1 MNKLKEHMKLI
12 IEKIISTSK
21 PDKSVEKTLNDI
33 LSKQELNNITLIA
46 IGKAAWRMAKAA
58 KDTLKDKIKSGIVI
72 TKYNHSEGE
81 IEGIEIYE
89 AGHPVPDENTIRAT
103 QRVLD
108 MTKNLSEKDTV
119 LFLVSGGGSAL
130 FEIPADGITLE
141 EIQDLTNQL
150 LKSGANIIEINTI
163 RKHLSKV
170 KGGRFAQH
178 VYPAKV
184 ISLILSDVL
193 GDRLDS
199 IASGPAYPDS
209 STSQQALEIIKKYN
223 IKVSEKIIEAL
234 KNETPKE
241 LTNVESHIIGSVKIA
256 CETAKNTAEELGY
269 NTILLTTNLSCE
281 AREAGKFLASIAKEI
296 LENDRP
302 VKKPC
307 AVILGGE
314 TVVHVKG
321 TGKGGRNQELALSF
335 AIEIEGMENVT
346 LCSFGTDGTDGPTD
360 AAGGIVDGETCQKIR
375 QAGYSP
381 EVFLENND
389 AYNAL
394 KISGDLLITGST
406 GTNVNGVIVMLIG

>member
-119 LFLVSGGGSAL
+119 LFFVSGGGSAL

-406 GTNVNGVIVMLIG
+406 GTNVNDVIVMLIG